1 MRHQKFLG
9 QLAFCVGLSVV
20 FIACLNYFPVLQ
32 AHQLLSWLSLL
43 FFTTISLAAYFF
55 GLKAANSTN
64 KNDFNNVF
72 IVLTTAKLLIS
83 LFLVWLYQIFTEPT
97 TKLFILPFFLI
108 YIIFTIFESYILIR
122 LGKTIFRILC

>member
-1 MRHQKFLG
+1 MRHQKFFG
-9 QLAFCVGLSVV
+9 QLAFCFGLSVIV
-20 FIACLNYFPVLQ
+20 IALLNYLPVLQ

-43 FFTTISLAAYFF
+43 FFTIISLAAYFF
-55 GLKAANSTN
+55 GIHSANSSN

-72 IVLTTAKLLIS
+72 IILTTTKLLLS
-83 LFLVWLYQIFTEPT
+83 LFLVWFYQIFTEPT

-122 LGKTIFRILC
+122 LGKDGEL